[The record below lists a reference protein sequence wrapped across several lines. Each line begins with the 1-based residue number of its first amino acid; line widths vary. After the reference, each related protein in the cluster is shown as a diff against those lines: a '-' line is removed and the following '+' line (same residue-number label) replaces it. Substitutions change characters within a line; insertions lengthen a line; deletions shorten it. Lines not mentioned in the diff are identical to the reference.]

1 VPRAQALEIRKSGK
15 INVPPAVGVVAF
27 STDALVADRLRQD
40 FAAEHRGADAN
51 APSPLT
57 LSVTVSE
64 SPLKP
69 GVSLQD
75 LAPGVP
81 DLDALLKSAGATPP
95 PVGDTGTDVDEAALA
110 RARAQNHMLPPG
122 ATPMQNLW
130 NQIQTHGDLGP
141 SQADPAGCM
150 PGVPC
155 VPAATGPNPPP
166 GTEGSTGDTQD
177 YMLQGYEGAAR
188 RARHL
193 SAKDFD
199 NVIVARVS
207 LSGSPNELTVIA
219 VTHPG
224 EDAHEAK
231 KLIAEEIVD
240 AVLH

>member
-1 VPRAQALEIRKSGK
+1 
-15 INVPPAVGVVAF
+15 
-27 STDALVADRLRQD
+27 
-40 FAAEHRGADAN
+40 
-51 APSPLT
+51 
-57 LSVTVSE
+57 
-64 SPLKP
+64 
-69 GVSLQD
+69 
-75 LAPGVP
+75 
-81 DLDALLKSAGATPP
+81 
-95 PVGDTGTDVDEAALA
+95 
-110 RARAQNHMLPPG
+110 MLPPG

-141 SQADPAGCM
+141 PQADPAGCM

-155 VPAATGPNPPP
+155 VPAATGPNPPPPP